1 MLRDRSFKIQ
11 KKHIICTTSTNI
23 ESTKYVTLLNLL
35 VFSFLYIKK
44 KSIIETIVEIIR
56 GDKYDN
62 VDNKSFFNIRSQA

>member
-1 MLRDRSFKIQ
+1 M
-11 KKHIICTTSTNI
+11 
-23 ESTKYVTLLNLL
+23 LNLL